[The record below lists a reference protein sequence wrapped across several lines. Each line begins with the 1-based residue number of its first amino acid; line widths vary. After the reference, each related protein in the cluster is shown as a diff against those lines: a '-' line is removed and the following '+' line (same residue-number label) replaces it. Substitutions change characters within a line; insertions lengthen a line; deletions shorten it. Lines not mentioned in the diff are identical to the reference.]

1 MDPLR
6 RHAVNVLTLFDN
18 KGAQLKHI
26 RDTYCKKC
34 SISGNDRQ
42 RLTAMTNE
50 VIRWRG
56 RLDYWLMGLLN
67 KPNRKIQ
74 PELNNILRL
83 GIYEVVMDEKVPDY
97 AAVDAYVEIAKRS
110 LGKGQGKLTNAL
122 LRKATAI
129 HKTDK
134 PEKCTL
140 NDWYSF
146 PNWLWEKWINQFGEE
161 KTTELANLYNSA
173 PKIDIRRNEAKL
185 SHDNLQSYCN
195 DHDVEIE
202 PWSDSNIFYKVMRNL
217 SGFRN
222 LIVAGKISVQDRAAG
237 MVVEL
242 LAPNQGETILDVCAA
257 PGTKAIYIAELM
269 DGKGELY
276 ISDNNTDRLEKLES
290 NFKNSVID
298 VKDASKDNFPMA
310 DAILIDAPCSGT
322 GVIGQ
327 KTGYSVASVNE
338 QYSRIC

>member
-1 MDPLR
+1 
-6 RHAVNVLTLFDN
+6 
-18 KGAQLKHI
+18 
-26 RDTYCKKC
+26 
-34 SISGNDRQ
+34 
-42 RLTAMTNE
+42 MTNE

-146 PNWLWEKWINQFGEE
+146 PNWL
-161 KTTELANLYNSA
+161 
-173 PKIDIRRNEAKL
+173 
-185 SHDNLQSYCN
+185 
-195 DHDVEIE
+195 
-202 PWSDSNIFYKVMRNL
+202 
-217 SGFRN
+217 
-222 LIVAGKISVQDRAAG
+222 
-237 MVVEL
+237 
-242 LAPNQGETILDVCAA
+242 
-257 PGTKAIYIAELM
+257 
-269 DGKGELY
+269 
-276 ISDNNTDRLEKLES
+276 
-290 NFKNSVID
+290 
-298 VKDASKDNFPMA
+298 
-310 DAILIDAPCSGT
+310 
-322 GVIGQ
+322 
-327 KTGYSVASVNE
+327 
-338 QYSRIC
+338 